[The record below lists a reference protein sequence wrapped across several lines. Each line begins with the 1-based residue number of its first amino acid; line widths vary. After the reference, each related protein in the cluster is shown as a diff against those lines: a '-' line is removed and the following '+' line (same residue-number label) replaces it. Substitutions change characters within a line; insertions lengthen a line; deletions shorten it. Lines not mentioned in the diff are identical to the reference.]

1 MSLIGATT
9 TRAGL
14 VVKATLDGRKYP
26 LGEEVSD
33 AEMKSLNIVR
43 DSFHGD
49 WNYTIGPRDKAR

>member
-1 MSLIGATT
+1 VSLIGATT